1 MEFVFLPLNRKGG
14 YSAFPPSLELNGA
27 KGRGRGEGRRSWA
40 EASLRRARAG
50 PVMGA

>member
-1 MEFVFLPLNRKGG
+1 MGRHADTKMIVMKKEVICTYR
-14 YSAFPPSLELNGA
+14 SLEI
-27 KGRGRGEGRRSWA
+27 GEGRRSWA

>member
-27 KGRGRGEGRRSWA
+27 KGQGEEKGEGRGQR
-40 EASLRRARAG
+40 LPCAG
-50 PVMGA
+50 LGQGR